1 MKLLT
6 RLTHQIEQQGTP
18 KQPFGVALLQLCCV
32 GATVLLA
39 TALPLNQASG
49 QAPTPPGPPAVSNPQ
64 NSPAQAEAPDQAA
77 KESANTETNADSGA
91 PNRTRGVDHEA
102 IVVWG
107 RDVVLKASDS
117 AEAVVVIGGS
127 AKIYGKVRE
136 AVVAI
141 GGDIEMHGE
150 ARDVVAVGGSLK
162 AFKGA
167 KIKGNAVAVVGNLAA
182 EQGTEIDGDPVAVAG
197 SADIAE
203 GATVHRRVQVV
214 DLGPLGFLLRG
225 AKEYLLQ
232 CVFKLRP
239 LAPQIG
245 WLWVIAGT
253 VFLIYLL
260 VAAVFP
266 RPVAVC
272 VEELN
277 QRPATTFFL
286 GLLAKLLVPIVS
298 LILICTGIGILV
310 VPFLSAAVLVAGIV
324 GRIALAEWL
333 GLKLG
338 RSFGGETTMLRPIGG
353 FLIGT
358 LIITLLYLVPVIGFL
373 THTIVAIWG
382 FGCAVTAAFG
392 KMRRERPEKTTATV
406 PSFAPPAMAFA
417 GAPDM
422 GTPPPATPSFSTAD
436 PAADPIST
444 PAPAR
449 LPEVLSYPKAGFWER
464 MGAGFLDCVLIIIV
478 VAMVQGS
485 FFFMLRLMRGP
496 SFGFLVALAY
506 FAGMWTWKG
515 TTVGG
520 IVLGLKVVRQDDQPI
535 TFAVALV
542 RALAGAFSI
551 VVLFFGILWV
561 AFDHDKQGW
570 HDKIAGTVVLRLPK
584 GTPLVML

>member
-1 MKLLT
+1 
-6 RLTHQIEQQGTP
+6 
-18 KQPFGVALLQLCCV
+18 
-32 GATVLLA
+32 
-39 TALPLNQASG
+39 
-49 QAPTPPGPPAVSNPQ
+49 
-64 NSPAQAEAPDQAA
+64 
-77 KESANTETNADSGA
+77 
-91 PNRTRGVDHEA
+91 
-102 IVVWG
+102 
-107 RDVVLKASDS
+107 
-117 AEAVVVIGGS
+117 
-127 AKIYGKVRE
+127 
-136 AVVAI
+136 
-141 GGDIEMHGE
+141 
-150 ARDVVAVGGSLK
+150 
-162 AFKGA
+162 
-167 KIKGNAVAVVGNLAA
+167 
-182 EQGTEIDGDPVAVAG
+182 
-197 SADIAE
+197 
-203 GATVHRRVQVV
+203 
-214 DLGPLGFLLRG
+214 LRG

-245 WLWVIAGT
+245 WLWAIAGT
-253 VFLIYLL
+253 VFLFYLL

-272 VEELN
+272 VEELS

-286 GLLAKLLVPIVS
+286 GLLAKLLVPIVT

-310 VPFLSAAVLVAGIV
+310 VPFLSAAVMVAGIV

-338 RSFGGETTMLRPIGG
+338 RSFGGETTLKPIVG

-358 LIITLLYLVPVIGFL
+358 FIITLLYLVPVIGFL

-392 KMRRERPEKTTATV
+392 KMRRERPEKVTMAV
-406 PSFAPPAMAFA
+406 PAFAPPAMAFA
-417 GAPDM
+417 GGPDM
-422 GTPPPATPSFSTAD
+422 GTPPPTTPLSSAD
-436 PAADPIST
+436 PAAAPMAPST
-444 PAPAR
+444 PAR
-449 LPEVLSYPKAGFWER
+449 MPEVLAHPKAGFWER
-464 MGAGFLDCVLIIIV
+464 MAAGFLDAVLIIIV
-478 VAMVQGS
+478 VGMVQGP
-485 FFFMLRLMRGP
+485 FYFMLRFMHGP
-496 SFGFLVALAY
+496 PFGFLVALAY

-551 VVLFFGILWV
+551 IVLFLGILWI